1 MAFYGLPTSPR
12 IDQIVSTTAMKAS
25 PIVTPISF
33 PKKFCCL
40 QLSVG
45 GNTAA
50 SEPADAARVRLAIS
64 DLSQPLLAAVTG
76 QFDQQVAPREHSLH
90 TNFPA
95 VELSLAQ
102 IGQLVCDRMFP
113 FVGHDLVR
121 A

>member
-1 MAFYGLPTSPR
+1 MQQESAF
-12 IDQIVSTTAMKAS
+12 
-25 PIVTPISF
+25 
-33 PKKFCCL
+33 
-40 QLSVG
+40 
-45 GNTAA
+45 
-50 SEPADAARVRLAIS
+50 AIS

-102 IGQLVCDRMFP
+102 IGQLGCDRMFP
-113 FVGHDLVR
+113 FVGHDLVG